1 MAVQKV
7 ALQNEQF
14 LVRFRASNC
23 STKKGLIVTITVA
36 SRENFREPFVA
47 TRWSIVLAAG
57 GQDADSKR
65 QRALEE
71 LAQIYWFP
79 LYAYVRRQGQ
89 SPEAAEDLTQE
100 FFARLIEKHSLR
112 HVDPA
117 KGRFRSF
124 LLASLNHF
132 LANEYDKAQTQKR
145 GGRRNIVALDA
156 LDAEA
161 RYAVEPVDD
170 MTPERL
176 FEQRWA
182 WAVLDEV
189 LLRLRE
195 QYAAKGQGALFEAL
209 KGALMQRPAAGQY
222 DEVAHKLGMTQNA
235 VVVAA
240 HRLRGRYRKLLRD
253 EIAQTVAEPGLV
265 DAEVTYLLGCL

>member
-1 MAVQKV
+1 
-7 ALQNEQF
+7 
-14 LVRFRASNC
+14 
-23 STKKGLIVTITVA
+23 VTTSAA

-57 GQDADSKR
+57 GPEADSKR

-71 LAQIYWFP
+71 LAQVYWFP
-79 LYAYVRRQGQ
+79 LYAYVRRHGQ
-89 SPEAAEDLTQE
+89 TPEAAEDLTQE
-100 FFARLIEKHSLR
+100 FFARLIEKHGLSD
-112 HVDPA
+112 VDPS

-132 LANEYDKAQTQKR
+132 LANEYDRAQTQKR
-145 GGRRNIVALDA
+145 GGRRKIIAWDA

-161 RYAVEPVDD
+161 RYAIEPVDD
-170 MTPERL
+170 VTPERL

-195 QYAAKGQGALFEAL
+195 LYTTQGQGALFEAL

-222 DEVAHKLGMTQNA
+222 DDVAQKLGMTPNA
-235 VVVAA
+235 VAVAA

-253 EIAQTVAEPGLV
+253 EIAQTVAEPGLI
-265 DAEVTYLLGCL
+265 DAEVTYLLSCL

>member
-1 MAVQKV
+1 
-7 ALQNEQF
+7 
-14 LVRFRASNC
+14 
-23 STKKGLIVTITVA
+23 VTTTAA
-36 SRENFREPFVA
+36 SRGNFHEPFVA
-47 TRWSIVLAAG
+47 TRWSVVLAAG
-57 GQDADSKR
+57 GPDADSKR

-71 LAQIYWFP
+71 LAQVYWFP
-79 LYAYVRRQGQ
+79 LYAYVRRQGH
-89 SPEAAEDLTQE
+89 SPHAAEDLTQE
-100 FFARLIEKHSLR
+100 FFALLIEKHSLR
-112 HVDPA
+112 HVDRS
-117 KGRFRSF
+117 KGKFRSF
-124 LLASLNHF
+124 LLASIKHF
-132 LANEYDKAQTQKR
+132 LANEYDKSRAQKR
-145 GGRRNIVALDA
+145 GGLKKILALDA

-161 RYAVEPVDD
+161 RYAIEPVDD
-170 MTPERL
+170 VTPERL

-189 LLRLRE
+189 LRRLRE
-195 QYAAKGQGALFEAL
+195 HYAAKGQGALFEAL

-222 DEVAHKLGMTQNA
+222 DEVASKLGMTQGA